1 MAFGLGRGDL
11 DKSLK
16 VLTSK
21 DNRPMLQEAE
31 KLLAD
36 SRQLLDPNGI
46 AAGSARGIEL
56 LGRLDVRCVLHIL
69 KKGRECD
76 AAFESIA
83 QIAEACTCAVI
94 YFSVS

>member
-1 MAFGLGRGDL
+1 
-11 DKSLK
+11 
-16 VLTSK
+16 
-21 DNRPMLQEAE
+21 MLQEAE

-36 SRQLLDPNGI
+36 SRQLLDLNGI

-69 KKGRECD
+69 KKGIECD

-94 YFSVS
+94 CFSVSYMML